1 MLQHREC
8 NAPAEV
14 DPAKPPLINGGT
26 EIWYHIRCSACW
38 RHLGIL
44 ADVESP
50 KTRFTQTELALENDW
65 RRSH

>member
-14 DPAKPPLINGGT
+14 DPAKPPLINGT
-26 EIWYHIRCSACW
+26 EIWYHVRCSECW

-44 ADVESP
+44 ADVESS
-50 KTRFTQTELALENDW
+50 KVLMTYRELQLEQEYRN
-65 RRSH
+65 RSH